1 MFSDLDKY
9 EKKDHF
15 FFDRDKSLGQVC
27 NAPKDKSGVYVVY
40 ALAKG
45 KIRLVYIGSSGKMQN
60 NGRMKHRKG
69 GLWDRIVN
77 GKKFDNPRRISWD
90 AKLVN
95 EDIDA
100 LDIYWYDT
108 WSDYKIPSTVE
119 GMMIQRFYDAYGRLP
134 EWNKEY

>member
-9 EKKDHF
+9 ENRDHF
-15 FFDRDKSLGQVC
+15 FFDGGEALGSVC
-27 NAPKDKSGVYVVY
+27 NAPKDKSGVYIVY
-40 ALAKG
+40 ELARG

-60 NGRMKHRKG
+60 NGRIKHRQG

-77 GKKFDNPRRISWD
+77 GKQFGKPRRKSWD
-90 AKLVN
+90 EKLT
-95 EDIDA
+95 EEGIDA

-108 WSDYKIPSTVE
+108 FSKNEIPATVE
-119 GMMIQRFYDAYGRLP
+119 GILIQRFYDAYDRLP